1 MKYSILGKTGLN
13 VSRIG
18 FGGIP
23 IQHVNGEDVNKIV
36 SKAIELGINF
46 FDTARGYTVSEEFL
60 GNALVGKR
68 QNVYIAT
75 KTMVRDYDGMMSEV
89 ETSLKNLKTDY
100 IDLYQ
105 LHNVGSPEEYDK
117 TMGKGGAYK
126 ALLKLQKEG
135 VVKHIGITSHKIPV
149 VEKAVEADAFATI
162 QFPFSVVER
171 QAEEIFMKAHD
182 KNIGTIAMK
191 PMAGGAL
198 RDGRKSLK
206 FILESPYLSV
216 AIPGMDSME
225 QVIENAGA
233 ADDTILTDEERQEII
248 KIAKELGQTFCR
260 RCGYCLPCPEGINIP
275 LIFLM
280 EGYYSRYDLKDWAVS
295 RYKSFDAKADSCKKC
310 GLCESRCPY
319 ELPIRDMLDNVKN
332 VFDEA

>member
-1 MKYSILGKTGLN
+1 MKYNVLGKTGLN

-23 IQHVNGEDVNKIV
+23 IQHVSGEDVNKII
-36 SKAIELGINF
+36 SKCIELGINF
-46 FDTARGYTVSEEFL
+46 FDTARGYTVSEELL
-60 GNALVGKR
+60 GNALSGKR

-75 KTMVRDYDGMMSEV
+75 KTMARDYDGMMSDV
-89 ETSLKNLKTDY
+89 EISLKNLKTDY

-117 TMGKGGAYK
+117 AMNKGGAYE
-126 ALLKLQKEG
+126 ALIKLQEEG
-135 VVKHIGITSHKIPV
+135 VVKHIGITSHKIPI
-149 VEKAVEADAFATI
+149 VEKALQSGAFATI

-171 QAEEIFMKAHD
+171 QAEEIFMKAYE

-216 AIPGMDSME
+216 AIPGMDSIE

-233 ADDTILTDEERQEII
+233 ADDAPMTDEDRQSII

-260 RCGYCLPCPEGINIP
+260 RCGYCLPCPEDINIP
-275 LIFLM
+275 IMFLM
-280 EGYYSRYDLKDWAVS
+280 EAYYTRYDLKDWAVS
-295 RYKSFDAKADSCKKC
+295 RYKAFDVKADACKKC